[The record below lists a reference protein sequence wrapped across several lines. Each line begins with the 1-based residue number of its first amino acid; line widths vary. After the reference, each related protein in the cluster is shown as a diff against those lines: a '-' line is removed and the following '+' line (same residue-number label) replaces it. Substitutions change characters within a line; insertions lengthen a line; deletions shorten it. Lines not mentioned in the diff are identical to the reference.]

1 MKEQDKMKTERNT
14 INAELDTGTLAE
26 DARDGL
32 GMQSGQEQE
41 SDVTAAED
49 AALSE
54 HRAALRKMRAAMA
67 VDELLA
73 HSGARDSDVVRT
85 LLNIQTDAIPFDGDG
100 VPDIRTLQE
109 KLQRLK
115 RDCGYL
121 FRENGY
127 GLWDTGIERSA
138 FSSNASSATGM
149 NVSYAAETDDDA
161 LSDEAYYRKKRNAR
175 H

>member
-1 MKEQDKMKTERNT
+1 MKEQDAMKTERNT
-14 INAELDTGTLAE
+14 TNTELEAGMLTENAADSLAAQLE
-26 DARDGL
+26 
-32 GMQSGQEQE
+32 QEQGTGE
-41 SDVTAAED
+41 TAED

-67 VDELLA
+67 VDELLT

-85 LLNIQTDAIPFDGDG
+85 LLNIQMDAIPFDEDG

-109 KLQRLK
+109 RLQRLK

-127 GLWDTGIERSA
+127 GLWDTGTERSV

-149 NVSYAAETDDDA
+149 NVSYAAEADDDA
-161 LSDEAYYRKKRNAR
+161 LSDEAYYRKKRNER